1 MTEFAVDATG
11 RRRFAKSAAAA
22 PGLVDLQARALD
34 RARIAVRNGRFTE
47 RGLAR
52 AMFISQP
59 HAHNMLAGRRGCT
72 PEMADAL
79 LEQLGL
85 TVWDL
90 MEIRCDAV
98 LKMQRERAAPSPFLV
113 QQTTFFS
120 DFQFGQKQPDD
131 YAE

>member
-1 MTEFAVDATG
+1 VEDMTEFAVDATG

-22 PGLVDLQARALD
+22 PGLVDLQARVLEQ
-34 RARIAVRNGRFTE
+34 ARIAVRNGRFTE

-85 TVWDL
+85 TVLDL
-90 MEIRCDAV
+90 MEDRPVASRAFAADACV
-98 LKMQRERAAPSPFLV
+98 SQANRL
-113 QQTTFFS
+113 
-120 DFQFGQKQPDD
+120 
-131 YAE
+131 

>member
-1 MTEFAVDATG
+1 MWSLQAQVRPVTVESMTEFAVDATG

-22 PGLVDLQARALD
+22 PGLVDLQACVLEQARVAL
-34 RARIAVRNGRFTE
+34 RNGRFTE

-59 HAHNMLAGRRGCT
+59 HAHNILAGRRGCT

-90 MEIRCDAV
+90 VEDRCEGR
-98 LKMQRERAAPSPFLV
+98 LS
-113 QQTTFFS
+113 
-120 DFQFGQKQPDD
+120 GG
-131 YAE
+131 